1 MVGLDGQ
8 GKIDGNVPYAVL
20 LWSKKEFTPH
30 QIQAL
35 SKFSLWKQGIDPR
48 LTLDVAYVPGTPPTD
63 TIGKYL
69 TASDRARF
77 IDEYPYDIRPT
88 TDDRPF
94 FFNAVRLWD
103 VVTLKAETYQNE
115 QAVVVLVTVLTTVLG
130 IVAAAFVVPFVL
142 TLPRI
147 RRASGPGTG
156 ASLIYFCSIGIGF
169 MLVEMPV
176 LQRFGLYL
184 GHPTHALST
193 ILATLLTS
201 TGIGSA
207 LAGWWAGRVPVRGAR
222 IALGL
227 VILAIGAL
235 VLIVPQLLAP
245 TLGAPLPVRV
255 MITVATLF
263 PLGLLMGFPMPLGI
277 RALAKSREV
286 LVPWAWGM
294 NGATSV
300 LASILGVAIGIYAG
314 FTVAILVGAAFY
326 GLALL
331 TAGKLLQGNVAPA
344 PVRQVHEEPVP
355 PATPETALS

>member
-20 LWSKKEFTPH
+20 LWSKKEFTGH

-35 SKFSLWKQGIDPR
+35 SKFSLWKQSIDPR
-48 LTLDVAYVPGTPPTD
+48 LTLDVAYVPGTTTTD
-63 TIGKYL
+63 TIGRYL
-69 TASDRARF
+69 TSSDRGRF

-103 VVTLKAETYQNE
+103 VITLKAETYQNE

-130 IVAAAFVVPFVL
+130 IVAAAFVLPFLL
-142 TLPRI
+142 TLPRL
-147 RRASGPGTG
+147 RRKSGPGTG
-156 ASLIYFCSIGIGF
+156 ASLVYFCSIGIAF
-169 MLVEMPV
+169 MLVEIPV

-193 ILATLLTS
+193 ILATLLAS
-201 TGIGSA
+201 TGVGSA
-207 LAGWWAGRVPVRGAR
+207 LAGWWSGRVPVRGAR
-222 IALGL
+222 VALIL
-227 VILAIGAL
+227 IMLAIGTL

-245 TLGAPLPVRV
+245 TLGAPLLVRV

-277 RALAKSREV
+277 RALTRGREV

-300 LASILGVAIGIYAG
+300 LASILAVAIGIYAG
-314 FTVAILVGAAFY
+314 FTVSILVGAAFY

-331 TAGKLLQGNVAPA
+331 MAGKLVPAIVEPA
-344 PVRQVHEEPVP
+344 PVVLEPVLGP
-355 PATPETALS
+355 PASAGSSPIV